1 MELNDLNNLSR
12 SGSLN
17 KLLSTRFGFDLNLQ
31 KVDEETANKLIKTA
45 NRKMSEI
52 AETTGDYQTNKEY
65 LCSKLVKET
74 VEAWTIEKKFNIKE
88 ADPIKVDSGSV
99 QRRMPGEL
107 APNDG
112 KIEPQQDT
120 PKAKSRRQN
129 ALRILVGPQN
139 YMKAKR
145 ALDMY
150 KKGQTV
156 PPMLMQGLMPIIDM
170 IDEIMSSNLANVRF
184 LQMVDRRARKQLGIE
199 ESRQNLKEGEME
211 SAELVLASK
220 DMVDR
225 IQGMLEDIS
234 EMQAEDL
241 LPLTDQIR
249 DEMGNE
255 KAEAF
260 MNAAKGTLENLLDA
274 VTSARADMD
283 NASRILTGTA
293 TESPTDLTADE
304 PEADTD
310 TETEEPAGDE
320 ETVDVDLD
328 AGAEG
333 QEGVDELDRQER
345 P

>member
-1 MELNDLNNLSR
+1 MELNDLNKITR
-12 SGSLN
+12 SN
-17 KLLSTRFGFDLNLQ
+17 KLNNLLNTRFGFDFDLSKMNETIAKQMLN
-31 KVDEETANKLIKTA
+31 TA
-45 NRKMSEI
+45 NREMSEI
-52 AETTGDYQTNKEY
+52 AESSGDYQVNKKY
-65 LCSKLVKET
+65 LMSKLVKET
-74 VEAWTIEKKFNIKE
+74 IEAWQVENNLNVSE
-88 ADPIKVDSGSV
+88 APKDDNTEFAK
-99 QRRMPGEL
+99 GEL
-107 APNDG
+107 EPGDG
-112 KIEPQQDT
+112 KIEPQQNS
-120 PKAKSRRQN
+120 PQAQSRRAN
-129 ALRILVGPQN
+129 ALRLLVGPQN

-156 PPMLMQGLMPIIDM
+156 PPTLMTGLMPIIDM

-184 LQMVDRRARKQLGIE
+184 LQMVDKRARKQLGIK
-199 ESRQNLKEGEME
+199 ESVLKEGEME

-225 IQGMLEDIS
+225 IQSMLEDVS

-260 MNAAKGTLENLLDA
+260 MNAAKGSLESLLDA
-274 VTSARADMD
+274 ITTARSDMD

-293 TESPTDLTADE
+293 EESGTDLTAEE
-304 PEADTD
+304 PEAEEPTAEPEDTS
-310 TETEEPAGDE
+310 TEEPTDD
-320 ETVDVDLD
+320 VSVDLD
-328 AGAEG
+328 AGPEG
-333 QEGVDELDRQER
+333 QEGVDDLDRQER

>member
-17 KLLSTRFGFDLNLQ
+17 KLLSTRFGFDLDLSKVNEEVAQ
-31 KVDEETANKLIKTA
+31 KLLTTA
-45 NRKMSEI
+45 NRKM
-52 AETTGDYQTNKEY
+52 AEAQTTQGDYQANKEY

-74 VEAWTIEKKFNIKE
+74 IEAWQVENNISLPE
-88 ADPIKVDSGSV
+88 APET
-99 QRRMPGEL
+99 GEI

-112 KIEPQQDT
+112 EIEPEQNS
-120 PKAKSRRQN
+120 PRAKSQRNN

-139 YMKAKR
+139 FMKAKR
-145 ALDMY
+145 ALDLY

-156 PPMLMQGLMPIIDM
+156 PPMLMTGLMPIIDM

-184 LQMVDRRARKQLGIE
+184 LQMVDRRAKKQLGIT
-199 ESRQNLKEGEME
+199 ESMTLSEGEME
-211 SAELVLASK
+211 NAELVLASK

-234 EMQAEDL
+234 EMNAEDL

-260 MNAAKGTLENLLDA
+260 MTAAKGTLETLLDA
-274 VTSARADMD
+274 ITTARADMD

-293 TESPTDLTADE
+293 EESPTDLTAEEPEVDAE
-304 PEADTD
+304 PEADAEAEPEATD
-310 TETEEPAGDE
+310 DE
-320 ETVDVDLD
+320 VEVDLD

-333 QEGVDELDRQER
+333 QEGADELDRQER

>member
-1 MELNDLNNLSR
+1 MELNDLNKITR
-12 SGSLN
+12 SN
-17 KLLSTRFGFDLNLQ
+17 KLNNLLNTRFGFDFDLSKMN
-31 KVDEETANKLIKTA
+31 ETIANQMLGTA
-45 NRKMSEI
+45 NREMSEI
-52 AETTGDYQTNKEY
+52 AESSGDYQVNKKY
-65 LCSKLVKET
+65 LMSKLVKET
-74 VEAWTIEKKFNIKE
+74 IEAWQVENNLNVSE
-88 ADPIKVDSGSV
+88 APKDDNTEFTK
-99 QRRMPGEL
+99 GEL
-107 APNDG
+107 EPGDG
-112 KIEPQQDT
+112 KIEPQQNS
-120 PKAKSRRQN
+120 PQAQSRRAN
-129 ALRILVGPQN
+129 ALRLLVGPQN

-156 PPMLMQGLMPIIDM
+156 PPTLMQGLMPIIDM

-184 LQMVDRRARKQLGIE
+184 LQMVDKRARKQLGIK
-199 ESRQNLKEGEME
+199 ESVLKEGEME

-225 IQGMLEDIS
+225 IQSMLEDVS

-260 MNAAKGTLENLLDA
+260 MNAAKGSLESLLDA
-274 VTSARADMD
+274 ITTARADMD

-293 TESPTDLTADE
+293 TDSGTDLTAEE
-304 PEADTD
+304 PEA
-310 TETEEPAGDE
+310 EVEAEPTEEAPE
-320 ETVDVDLD
+320 EEATDDVEVDLD
-328 AGAEG
+328 AGPEG
-333 QEGVDELDRQER
+333 QEGVDDLDRQER

>member
-1 MELNDLNNLSR
+1 MELNDLNNISR

-17 KLLSTRFGFDLNLQ
+17 KLLSTRFGFDLDLS
-31 KVDEETANKLIKTA
+31 KVDENTANKLINSASK
-45 NRKMSEI
+45 KMSEVV
-52 AETTGDYQTNKEY
+52 ETTSNYQTNKEY

-74 VEAWTIEKKFNIKE
+74 VEAWSIENKLNIQE
-88 ADPIKVDSGSV
+88 APAGTEVT
-99 QRRMPGEL
+99 PGEL
-107 APNDG
+107 KPNDG
-112 KIEPQQDT
+112 KIEPEQDS
-120 PKAKSRRQN
+120 PRAKSRRQN

-234 EMQAEDL
+234 EMQAEEL

-255 KAEAF
+255 KAEQF
-260 MNAAKGTLENLLDA
+260 MNAAKGTLESLLDA
-274 VTSARADMD
+274 VTTARADMD

-293 TESPTDLTADE
+293 DESGTDLTAEEPATDE
-304 PEADTD
+304 PEGDVEADA
-310 TETEEPAGDE
+310 EAPAEDD
-320 ETVDVDLD
+320 VSVDLD
-328 AGAEG
+328 AGEEG
-333 QEGVDELDRQER
+333 QEGADELDRQER

>member
-1 MELNDLNNLSR
+1 MELNDLNKISR

-17 KLLSTRFGFDLNLQ
+17 KLLGTRFGFDLDLS
-31 KVDEETANKLIKTA
+31 KVDEQTANKLIQSA
-45 NRKMSEI
+45 NNKMSEVV
-52 AETTGDYQTNKEY
+52 ETTSNYQTNKEY

-74 VEAWTIEKKFNIKE
+74 VEAWSIENKLNIDE
-88 ADPIKVDSGSV
+88 APGTEIT
-99 QRRMPGEL
+99 PGEL
-107 APNDG
+107 KPNDG
-112 KIEPQQDT
+112 KIDPEQNSPR
-120 PKAKSRRQN
+120 AKSRRQN

-225 IQGMLEDIS
+225 IQSMLEDIS

-255 KAEAF
+255 KAEQF
-260 MNAAKGTLENLLDA
+260 MSAAKGTLETLLDA
-274 VTSARADMD
+274 ITTARADMD

-293 TESPTDLTADE
+293 DDVGTDLTAEEPATEE
-304 PEADTD
+304 PEADAD
-310 TETEEPAGDE
+310 ADAEAPAEEE
-320 ETVDVDLD
+320 EVSVDLD

-333 QEGVDELDRQER
+333 QEGADELDRQER

>member
-1 MELNDLNNLSR
+1 MELNDLNKTSR

-17 KLLSTRFGFDLNLQ
+17 KLLNTRFEFDLDLSKMN
-31 KVDEETANKLIKTA
+31 ETIATQMVATADNKMNEVASK
-45 NRKMSEI
+45 E
-52 AETTGDYQTNKEY
+52 GDFQVNKEY
-65 LCSKLVKET
+65 LMSKLVKET
-74 VEAWTIEKKFNIKE
+74 VEAWQIENNIAEAPRSDSNNKE
-88 ADPIKVDSGSV
+88 LE
-99 QRRMPGEL
+99 PG
-107 APNDG
+107 DG
-112 KIEPQQDT
+112 EINPQQNSPRAQST
-120 PKAKSRRQN
+120 RAN
-129 ALRILVGPQN
+129 ALRLLVGPSN

-156 PPMLMQGLMPIIDM
+156 PPALMQGLMPIIDM

-184 LQMVDRRARKQLGIE
+184 LQMVDKRAKKQLGIS
-199 ESRQNLKEGEME
+199 ESVLKEGEME
-211 SAELVLASK
+211 NAELVLASK

-225 IQGMLEDIS
+225 IQSMLEDVS

-249 DEMGNE
+249 DEMGND

-260 MNAAKGTLENLLDA
+260 MTAAKGSLEALLDA
-274 VTSARADMD
+274 ITTARGDMD

-293 TESPTDLTADE
+293 DESGADLTVEEPAEE
-304 PEADTD
+304 PEAEVDVD
-310 TETEEPAGDE
+310 AEAPAEDD
-320 ETVDVDLD
+320 TVDVDLD
-328 AGAEG
+328 AGEEG

>member
-1 MELNDLNNLSR
+1 ML
-12 SGSLN
+12 G
-17 KLLSTRFGFDLNLQ
+17 
-31 KVDEETANKLIKTA
+31 TA
-45 NRKMSEI
+45 NREMSEI
-52 AETTGDYQTNKEY
+52 AESSGDYQVNKKY
-65 LCSKLVKET
+65 LMSKLVKET
-74 VEAWTIEKKFNIKE
+74 IEAWQVENNLNVSE
-88 ADPIKVDSGSV
+88 APKDDNTELSK
-99 QRRMPGEL
+99 GEL
-107 APNDG
+107 EPGDG
-112 KIEPQQDT
+112 KIEPQQNS
-120 PKAKSRRQN
+120 PQAQSRRAN
-129 ALRILVGPQN
+129 ALRLLVGPQN

-156 PPMLMQGLMPIIDM
+156 PPTLMQGLMPIIDM

-184 LQMVDRRARKQLGIE
+184 LQMVDKRARKQLGIK
-199 ESRQNLKEGEME
+199 ESVLKEGEME

-225 IQGMLEDIS
+225 IQSMLEDVS

-260 MNAAKGTLENLLDA
+260 MNAAKGSLESLLDA
-274 VTSARADMD
+274 ITTARADMD

-293 TESPTDLTADE
+293 TDSGTDLTAEE
-304 PEADTD
+304 PEVEA
-310 TETEEPAGDE
+310 EAEPTEEAPE
-320 ETVDVDLD
+320 EEATDDVEVDLD
-328 AGAEG
+328 AGPEG
-333 QEGVDELDRQER
+333 QEGVDDLDRQER

>member
-17 KLLSTRFGFDLNLQ
+17 KLLSTRFGFDLDLS
-31 KVDEETANKLIKTA
+31 KVDETVAKNLLNTAT
-45 NRKMSEI
+45 RKMSE
-52 AETTGDYQTNKEY
+52 AQNEQGDYQTNKEY

-74 VEAWTIEKKFNIKE
+74 IEAWQVENNISLPEAPEK
-88 ADPIKVDSGSV
+88 
-99 QRRMPGEL
+99 GEME
-107 APNDG
+107 PNDG
-112 KIEPQQDT
+112 EIEPEQNS
-120 PKAKSRRQN
+120 PRAKSQRNN

-139 YMKAKR
+139 FMKAKR
-145 ALDMY
+145 ALDLY

-156 PPMLMQGLMPIIDM
+156 PPMLMTGLMPIIDM

-184 LQMVDRRARKQLGIE
+184 LQMVDRRAKKQLGIS
-199 ESRQNLKEGEME
+199 ESVTLSEGEME
-211 SAELVLASK
+211 NAELVLASK

-225 IQGMLEDIS
+225 IQGMLEDIR
-234 EMQAEDL
+234 EMNAEDL

-260 MNAAKGTLENLLDA
+260 MTAAKGTLETLLDA
-274 VTSARADMD
+274 ITTARSDMD

-293 TESPTDLTADE
+293 EESPTDLTAEEPEVDAE
-304 PEADTD
+304 PEAEAEAEPEATD
-310 TETEEPAGDE
+310 DE
-320 ETVDVDLD
+320 VEVDLD

-333 QEGVDELDRQER
+333 QEGADELDRQER